1 MIVVVFVAV
10 VMVVVVV
17 LPFWV
22 SLHRGLQYFGI
33 LTLMGLMP
41 LNVNVDRKRHRA
53 WILFPGK
60 VGKVP
65 GLGRATRLTLV
76 HASVPCT
83 ILDHN
88 LDLALG
94 QGLDIVAGEVIVQ
107 EEGENDAF
115 KDTQPRLSPHPHDH
129 THVQNS

>member
-1 MIVVVFVAV
+1 MIVVV
-10 VMVVVVV
+10 VVVVV
-17 LPFWV
+17 LLFWV
-22 SLHRGLQYFGI
+22 SLHLGLQFLGM
-33 LTLMGLMP
+33 LTLLGLMP
-41 LNVNVDRKRHRA
+41 LDVNVDRKRHRA
-53 WILFPGK
+53 WFLFPGK

-65 GLGRATRLTLV
+65 GLSRASRLTLV

-83 ILDHN
+83 VLDHN
-88 LDLALG
+88 LDLTLG

-115 KDTQPRLSPHPHDH
+115 NDTQPRLSPHPHDH